1 MSSRS
6 LNSVQ
11 LIGNVTADLILKYT
25 ASNDPVCSFSLATNR
40 YWTTAKGEKKEDV
53 EFHRL
58 VAWGKLAELCSQ
70 LIKKGSKIYAE
81 GRLSTRTFKIADG
94 TEKTST
100 EIVLED
106 MIVLESHQKVESEK
120 STISENKTIGT

>member
-1 MSSRS
+1 MSNRS
-6 LNSVQ
+6 LNSVF
-11 LIGNVTADLILKYT
+11 LLGNVTADLVLKYT
-25 ASNDPVCSFSLATNR
+25 PSNDPVCSFSLATNR
-40 YWTTAKGEKKEDV
+40 YWTTKAGEKKEDV

-81 GRLSTRTFKIADG
+81 GRLSTRTFKVADG
-94 TEKTST
+94 TEKTTT

-106 MIVLESHQKVESEK
+106 MIVLDGHSKAEPEK
-120 STISENKTIGT
+120 PFVSENKTLGT

>member
-1 MSSRS
+1 MASRS
-6 LNSVQ
+6 LNHVS
-11 LIGNVTADLILKYT
+11 LLGNVTADISLKYT
-25 ASNDPVCSFSLATNR
+25 ASNDAIASFSLATNR

-81 GRLSTRTFKIADG
+81 GRLATRTFKLADG

-106 MIVLESHQKVESEK
+106 MIVLDNRPKTEVEKVVP
-120 STISENKTIGT
+120 ENKAIET

>member
-1 MSSRS
+1 MASRS
-6 LNSVQ
+6 LNKVQ
-11 LIGNVTADLILKYT
+11 LLGNCTADLILKYT

-70 LIKKGSKIYAE
+70 LIKKGSKIYVE

-94 TEKTST
+94 TEKTTT

-106 MIVLESHQKVESEK
+106 MIVLDGHPKVETEKPTVSEVK
-120 STISENKTIGT
+120 VLGT